1 MTIQEALNWIHS
13 FKAFGRKVDLE
24 LMNWLLN
31 QLHNPQ
37 KKFPA
42 IHVVGTNGKG
52 SVTAYL
58 RTIFSQAG
66 YKTGSFTSP
75 FITRFNERI
84 AINGQDISDQ
94 DLIQCVLILK
104 PHIQGLPLET
114 KWDRPTEFEIVTLLM
129 FIYFAEVNPVDLA
142 IIEAGIGGKN
152 DATNVFQALAV
163 VCPSISLDH
172 QEKLGQTLSSIA
184 QHKAGV
190 LKGHEF
196 LILGKL
202 ESSAAKVFE
211 EQAHKNQSTVYS
223 LGTAFSIN
231 SNRETFDFHWHNQSI
246 ERVKLQL
253 LGKHQQE
260 NASLAIMTAL
270 LLQKE
275 FPKLNPQGFPQALAD
290 VRWPGRTE
298 FVTSNLMLDGAHNP
312 DSVTKLKDLLVTN
325 FDDSKIHILFAGLRR
340 KPLRELLEILSEF
353 DVIVTTFNF
362 FEAEQ
367 LENYPDQFPRISDF
381 RNWIESSKS
390 SDDLYVVT
398 GSLYFISEV
407 RDYIHSN
414 IKRKLS

>member
-13 FKAFGRKVDLE
+13 FKAYGRKVDLD
-24 LMNWLLN
+24 LMAWLLN
-31 QLHNPQ
+31 QLDKPQ
-37 KKFPA
+37 NEFPA

-94 DLIQCVLILK
+94 DLVRCVLRLK
-104 PHIQGLPLET
+104 PFILNLPLET

-129 FIYFAEVNPVDLA
+129 FIYFAEINPVDLA

-163 VCPSISLDH
+163 VCPSISPDH

-202 ESSAAKVFE
+202 DTIAANVFID
-211 EQAHKNQSTVYS
+211 QAHKHQSKVYA

-231 SNRETFDFHWHNQSI
+231 SNRETFDFHWQNQSI
-246 ERVKLQL
+246 KGVKLQM
-253 LGKHQQE
+253 LGNYQQE

-275 FPKLNPQGFPQALAD
+275 FPKLNSQSFPQALSQ
-290 VRWPGRTE
+290 VKWPGRTE
-298 FVTSNLMLDGAHNP
+298 FVSDNLMLDGAHNP
-312 DSVTKLKDLLVTN
+312 DSVMKLRELLLTN
-325 FDDSKIHILFAGLRR
+325 YSHKQIHILFAGIRR
-340 KPLRELLEILSEF
+340 KPLGDLLDILSDFE
-353 DVIVTTFNF
+353 VTVTTFDF
-362 FEAEQ
+362 FEAEE
-367 LENYPDQFPRISDF
+367 LENYPNHLTKVTDYRT
-381 RNWIESSKS
+381 WIDSSKLS
-390 SDDLYVVT
+390 NDLYLVT

-407 RDYIHSN
+407 RDYIY
-414 IKRKLS
+414 R